1 MTASAQA
8 ADQTPALT
16 HAIER
21 YIRTIIHMRMK
32 AASERSRE
40 ERAADSITAFSGR
53 MLFIYINAAFFA
65 GWFLLNTGRFG
76 LRPFDPYPYGLLTMI
91 VSLEAIFLALFV
103 LASQNRMTRQADKR
117 SHLDLQI
124 DLLAEREMTAV
135 LQLLQDIARHLQVQ
149 TSVTPEQLSDLMK
162 TTDVRGLMTRMEELT
177 EATAPAGKVGS
188 DPPAEAPHAP
198 AP

>member
-91 VSLEAIFLALFV
+91 VSLEAIFLSTFV
-103 LASQNRMTRQADKR
+103 LISQNRMSEQAEHRAD
-117 SHLDLQI
+117 LDLHI
-124 DLLAEREMTAV
+124 DLLTEYELTRV
-135 LQLLQDIARHLQVQ
+135 LQMLDAIHDKLGIAEGQDDELVELEKETDPEQVLAEIERLQRALRMQPR
-149 TSVTPEQLSDLMK
+149 VTPNLAQ
-162 TTDVRGLMTRMEELT
+162 
-177 EATAPAGKVGS
+177 GS
-188 DPPAEAPHAP
+188 SV
-198 AP
+198 